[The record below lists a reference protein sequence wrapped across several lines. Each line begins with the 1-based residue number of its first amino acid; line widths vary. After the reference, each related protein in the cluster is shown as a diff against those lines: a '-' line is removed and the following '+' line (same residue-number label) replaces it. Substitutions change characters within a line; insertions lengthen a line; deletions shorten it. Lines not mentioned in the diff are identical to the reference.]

1 MEEFVQNQV
10 ALNEADPSPKPD
22 KRKKYI
28 FKTGPVK
35 TRAVAYSALIAGF
48 LFLALLF
55 IATSYAINA
64 PITEIPLFE
73 IALGED
79 EVEELEDVIDDLL
92 DDLDTAIEIGGEEA
106 IREIE
111 AELGYSAEELQDI
124 FENLSLFKM
133 ATVFADFD
141 SEAGA
146 SAAMLLIGFI
156 CIIAAVVAILAAF
169 AVGFMKKG
177 LMIAAYIV
185 SVLIHI
191 FFAGAVFLIL
201 ATVLCV
207 AYFVLLTIANRSYK
221 NYKIYLEDP
230 Q

>member
-22 KRKKYI
+22 KRKTYF

-35 TRAVAYSALIAGF
+35 TRAIAYAALAVGI
-48 LFLALLF
+48 LFLAVLF
-55 IATSYAINA
+55 LATSYSINA
-64 PITEIPLFE
+64 PITEVPLFE
-73 IALGED
+73 MVMGED
-79 EVEELEDVIDDLL
+79 EIEDFEDTIDEVL
-92 DDLDTAIEIGGEEA
+92 DDLDTAIESGGEEA

-111 AELGYSAEELQDI
+111 AEFGYSVEELRDI
-124 FENLSLFKM
+124 FETLSLRTM
-133 ATVFADFD
+133 ANVFDD
-141 SEAGA
+141 LDEEAGA

-177 LMIAAYIV
+177 LMIAAYII
-185 SVLIHI
+185 SILLYVL
-191 FFAGAVFLIL
+191 FAGAVFLIL
-201 ATVLCV
+201 ATVLCI
-207 AYFVLLTIANRSYK
+207 AYFVLLTIANQQYK
-221 NYKIYLEDP
+221 RYKRELEMP